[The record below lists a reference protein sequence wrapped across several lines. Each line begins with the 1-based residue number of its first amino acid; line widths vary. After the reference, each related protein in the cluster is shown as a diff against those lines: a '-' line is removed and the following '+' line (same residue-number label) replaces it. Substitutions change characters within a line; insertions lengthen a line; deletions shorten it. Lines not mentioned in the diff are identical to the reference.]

1 MSLVTF
7 DYSTFK
13 DEFINKRIGA
23 FYDYCERHN
32 LEFGN
37 RIDKHIE
44 TLIKGVGES
53 FGLDVKNVRASE
65 SIASGASKDVFTV
78 LGVDKKGV
86 DMKVDLL
93 TSFDTVLGMQI
104 VKMYLSSSYRLKKNT
119 FQQAADYMTER
130 LKGDS
135 FEFSATNATDK
146 LHKKQGSSFTRSF
159 DSGRFTIDGV
169 RYGPRDGII
178 LQLSQGGNF
187 YELAAQSVP
196 PLDNYFYKIHDIK
209 AANNSLQNEIFYA
222 LVEGLTQ
229 RCGVTFVDT
238 FNVIE
243 MILDDPKIPV
253 FDTVEKDGEELVSRE
268 EKAKEKAKDI
278 RKEIPNFGMWG

>member
-1 MSLVTF
+1 MNGVTT
-7 DYSTFK
+7 DYSTFR

-23 FYDYCERHN
+23 FYEYCQKSN
-32 LEFGN
+32 LDHAN
-37 RIDKHIE
+37 RIDKRIE
-44 TLIKGVGES
+44 KLFKELGES
-53 FGLDVKNVRASE
+53 FGLDVKNMRAADIVS
-65 SIASGASKDVFTV
+65 SGATKDVFTT
-78 LGVDKKGV
+78 LGVDEKGV
-86 DMKVDLL
+86 DIEVDLHG
-93 TSFDTVLGMQI
+93 SFDTVLAMQV

-119 FQQAADYMTER
+119 FQQAADYMTSR

-146 LHKKQGSSFTRSF
+146 LHKKKGSAFTRSF
-159 DSGRFTIDGV
+159 DSGMFTIDGV

-178 LQLSQGGNF
+178 LQLSKGGEF

-196 PLDNYFYKIHDIK
+196 PLDNYFYKKYGIK
-209 AANNSLQNEIFYA
+209 AENNPLQNEIFYA

-238 FNVIE
+238 MDAIE
-243 MILDDPKIPV
+243 MVLDDSKLPI
-253 FDTVEKDGEELVSRE
+253 FGTSGEKEELISRE
-268 EKAKEKAKDI
+268 EKSKEKTKDI